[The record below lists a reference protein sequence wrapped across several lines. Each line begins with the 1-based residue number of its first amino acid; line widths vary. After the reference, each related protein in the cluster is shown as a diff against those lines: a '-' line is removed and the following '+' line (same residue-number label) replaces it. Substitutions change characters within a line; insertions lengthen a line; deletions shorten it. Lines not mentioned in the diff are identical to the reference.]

1 MGLSLQTIQSDEFY
15 TRYQDIEA
23 EVSLYKEQFKDKSVY
38 CNCDDYCASNFVKFF
53 TDHFDDYQLKSLTAT
68 CLKPQGEYSGVKY
81 FYDGTTEVITPL
93 IKSGDALEGVCVGL
107 VRQND
112 IVVTNPPFSIGKDF
126 FKMLLYEQVDFLCI
140 ANINIA
146 SSGGVFPAV
155 KDGILKFG
163 KTHPKYFIAGNNV
176 PDEAIKTIDG
186 QRVVSFGNTCWF
198 TTFDTGA
205 PPLLELTKHYSAAE
219 YPKYDNFDAIEVGRI
234 TDIPCD
240 YYGAMGV
247 PVTYLQKHNT
257 QQFDIIW
264 LAGSPGFPEDALE
277 KLRHEPGTSLDA
289 VLDGKRKF
297 NRVFIQRKKRD
308 K

>member
-93 IKSGDALEGVCVGL
+93 IKSGDALEGVCVEL

-155 KDGILKFG
+155 KDGILKLN
-163 KTHPKYFIAGNNV
+163 IL
-176 PDEAIKTIDG
+176 
-186 QRVVSFGNTCWF
+186 
-198 TTFDTGA
+198 
-205 PPLLELTKHYSAAE
+205 LLEIMFLTRQLRLLMGSVLSLL
-219 YPKYDNFDAIEVGRI
+219 AIPVGLLRL
-234 TDIPCD
+234 TQVPPPC
-240 YYGAMGV
+240 
-247 PVTYLQKHNT
+247 
-257 QQFDIIW
+257 
-264 LAGSPGFPEDALE
+264 
-277 KLRHEPGTSLDA
+277 
-289 VLDGKRKF
+289 
-297 NRVFIQRKKRD
+297 
-308 K
+308 